1 MATIPY
7 GNKGVRFL
15 NNLPEYGNNYGIP
28 LVSELTMFINGVT
41 LAPAEVVYAVRFY
54 LEQSN
59 GNKLYSPEIPY
70 NGIGEVTY
78 NFGKIQK
85 NWITQ
90 GVSFF
95 YLSVAWE
102 VRTNIVAWGD
112 SYYHGVYGIGAEI
125 LNYDLPSIT
134 AYNAARSLAVS
145 TTADYSLNC
154 SVSELSTDPALKN
167 YLKYKFQYLDV
178 TWVDAMTIVSA
189 PGVAISTLFSHA
201 LPYIE
206 SQSYQTRVIVLDKFN
221 TIFAYD
227 VLPTALVPFSV
238 SRRGI
243 GVGKIIEHEDAAMDI
258 EGLVYRN
265 NVLQPKIFMKK
276 PSDPDPD
283 GMEDGDVLLIFN
295 DVLAFS
301 SSNFPQEFGTG
312 FVWDQVGVW
321 PTPYYYWTS
330 MASTSNSIIESFQV
344 SAFKGDNY
352 PSLMFDANVVYYNG
366 YNMPQE
372 SAPITVI
379 VKFKG
384 KINFNSFTLTGWGS
398 DHEPKNSP
406 KSFAFFGSNDGMTW
420 TPLYD
425 TIAFANTHQTS
436 ASAAM
441 NNSGMAFSYL
451 KMVWRSNQDDNKLTP
466 DPVRPGGYLSTMIS
480 VRELVFNAS
489 GIRYV

>member
-134 AYNAARSLAVS
+134 AYNAARSLTVS

-154 SVSELSTDPALKN
+154 SVSALSTDPALKN
-167 YLKYKFQYLDV
+167 FLKYKFQYNNG
-178 TWVDAMTIVSA
+178 TWVDVYPLVTA
-189 PGVAISTLFSHA
+189 PGFMNNSVFNHS
-201 LPYIE
+201 LPYVE
-206 SQSYQTRVIVLDKFN
+206 SQSYQTRVLVQDKFN
-221 TIFAYD
+221 TIYAYD
-227 VLPTALVPFSV
+227 VLPTAQVPFSV
-238 SRRGI
+238 GRYGVGI
-243 GVGKIIEHEDAAMDI
+243 GKIIENEDAALDI
-258 EGLVYRN
+258 EGPVYRN
-265 NVLQPKIFMKK
+265 NVKQPKIFNKK

-283 GMEDGDVLLIFN
+283 GMEDGDILLIFN
-295 DVLAFS
+295 NVLAFS

-312 FVWDQVGVW
+312 IVWGQTGAW
-321 PTPYYYWTS
+321 PTDFLYWTS
-330 MASTSNSIIESFQV
+330 MASTSNTMIESFEA
-344 SAFKGDNY
+344 SMFKGGSY
-352 PSLMFDANVVYYNG
+352 PSSMFNNNSHYADG
-366 YNMPQE
+366 YFIPVFA
-372 SAPITVI
+372 SPATVI
-379 VKFKG
+379 MKFKG
-384 KINFNSFTLTGWGS
+384 KISFNSFTMEGWGQ
-398 DHEPKNSP
+398 DHEPLNSP
-406 KSFAFFGSNDGMTW
+406 KSFAFFGSNDGHTW

-425 TIAFANTHQTS
+425 TVAFTNTWKTS
-436 ASAAM
+436 ATAAM
-441 NNSGMAFSYL
+441 NNSGMQFEYL
-451 KMVWRSNQDDNKLTP
+451 KMVFRTNQADNNA
-466 DPVRPGGYLSTMIS
+466 S
-480 VRELVFNAS
+480 VATLICVKELKFNVS

>member
-28 LVSELTMFINGVT
+28 LVSELTMFINAVT

-134 AYNAARSLAVS
+134 AYNASRSLTVS
-145 TTADYSLNC
+145 TTVDYSLNC
-154 SVSELSTDPALKN
+154 SVSELSTNPTLKN
-167 YLKYKFQYLDV
+167 FLKYKFQYNNG
-178 TWVDAMTIVSA
+178 TWVDVMTLVTA
-189 PGVAISTLFSHA
+189 PGATLSTLFSHA

-206 SQSYQTRVIVLDKFN
+206 SQSYQTRVLVQDKFN
-221 TIFAYD
+221 TIYAYD
-227 VLPTALVPFSV
+227 VLPTAQVPFSV
-238 SRRGI
+238 GRRGV
-243 GVGKIIEHEDAAMDI
+243 GAGKIIENEDAALDI
-258 EGLVYRN
+258 EGPVYRN

-283 GMEDGDVLLIFN
+283 GMEDGDILLIFN
-295 DVLAFS
+295 DVLAFIS
-301 SSNFPQEFGTG
+301 TNFPQEFGTG

-321 PTPYYYWTS
+321 PTLFAYWTS
-330 MASTSNSIIESFQV
+330 LASSSNSVIESMEA
-344 SAFKGDNY
+344 SAFKGDGY
-352 PSLMFDANVVYYNG
+352 PSLMFDNNYDWFNG
-366 YNMPQE
+366 WFI
-372 SAPITVI
+372 PIEASPVTVI
-379 VKFKG
+379 IKFKG
-384 KINFNSFTLTGWGS
+384 LVGFNSFTLWGWGQ
-398 DHEPKNSP
+398 DHESLNSP
-406 KSFAFFGSNDGMTW
+406 KSFAFFGSNDGHAW

-425 TIAFANTHQTS
+425 TTSFTNTWKTY

-441 NNSGMAFSYL
+441 NNSGIKFKYL
-451 KMVWRSNQDDNKLTP
+451 KMVFRTNQADNAA
-466 DPVRPGGYLSTMIS
+466 GYTMIGIK
-480 VRELVFNAS
+480 ELIFNVY
-489 GIRYV
+489 GERYV